1 MRVLDQQLKFTNSHG
16 ARLSPCILSDKIS
29 SEKIHKSAKELMFH
43 DGFERGIHIC
53 RPASPPKLRSRR
65 TKSGR
70 VTVYLPAGQAKA
82 LRVGAA
88 MAEEDLSTFT
98 SKMLEK
104 AGVKPI
110 D

>member
-1 MRVLDQQLKFTNSHG
+1 MP
-16 ARLSPCILSDKIS
+16 ARKNNETAKQKD
-29 SEKIHKSAKELMFH
+29 EK
-43 DGFERGIHIC
+43 R
-53 RPASPPKLRSRR
+53 
-65 TKSGR
+65 R